1 MVKNPPANA
10 RDIKDV
16 DLIPE
21 SGRSL
26 GGRHSN
32 TLQYSC
38 LENPTDRGDWRTT
51 VHGVA
56 KRQIV
61 LKQISTHARKEM
73 HMGGKLTRGGLKIIN
88 CICQLDWPQ
97 GTQIKCYF

>member
-16 DLIPE
+16 DLIPG
-21 SGRSL
+21 SGRSP
-26 GGRHSN
+26 GGRHGN
-32 TLQYSC
+32 TLWYSC

-61 LKQISTHARKEM
+61 LKQISTHACKEM
-73 HMGGKLTRGGLKIIN
+73 HMGGKLTRGGLIIIN